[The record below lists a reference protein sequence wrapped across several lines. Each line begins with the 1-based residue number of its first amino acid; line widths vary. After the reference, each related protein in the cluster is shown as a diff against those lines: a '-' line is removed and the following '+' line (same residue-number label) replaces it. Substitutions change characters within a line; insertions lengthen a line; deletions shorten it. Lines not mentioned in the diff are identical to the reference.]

1 MPSNKIIS
9 EKLKTAWVNAGG
21 SHNDKP
27 PLNLHLYWGKKD
39 VNNHIHIFQEEDS
52 TLSYNIKCY
61 GNGGNSRI
69 KHSVDPYQSM
79 KDFIEELQTN
89 WRQECPNFIDD
100 FESGGTTQQQQEY
113 QPQQQQQHQQYQQY
127 QPQQHQQYQPQ
138 QHQQYQPQQHQQ
150 HQQYQ
155 QYQPQQHQQYQSRQH
170 QSQQHQQHQQHQS
183 QQHQQHQSQQH
194 QQYQQYQQ
202 PKQRNQ
208 QQSSDMDW
216 EYKYLKYKQ
225 KYLELKKMLDK
236 KHFNS

>member
-113 QPQQQQQHQQYQQY
+113 QPQQQQQYQQY
-127 QPQQHQQYQPQ
+127 Q

-170 QSQQHQQHQQHQS
+170 QSQQH

>member
-127 QPQQHQQYQPQ
+127 Q
-138 QHQQYQPQQHQQ
+138 
-150 HQQYQ
+150 
-155 QYQPQQHQQYQSRQH
+155 
-170 QSQQHQQHQQHQS
+170 
-183 QQHQQHQSQQH
+183 
-194 QQYQQYQQ
+194 Q